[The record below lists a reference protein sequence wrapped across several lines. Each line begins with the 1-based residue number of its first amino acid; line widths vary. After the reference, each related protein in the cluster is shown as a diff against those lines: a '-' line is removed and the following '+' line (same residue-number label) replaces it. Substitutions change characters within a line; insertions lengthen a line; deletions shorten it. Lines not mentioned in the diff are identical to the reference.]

1 MAILAVLFV
10 HGVGIGHITITC
22 HGYNACVEKYQSIDE
37 FYLRAE
43 VMRQQCVVP
52 CYRETRSQL
61 TIQVEYGL
69 VKSQLCLP
77 TRTPADNFSFIL
89 FFEKT
94 RFSISLLSLYL

>member
-52 CYRETRSQL
+52 CYGKRAVS
-61 TIQVEYGL
+61 
-69 VKSQLCLP
+69 
-77 TRTPADNFSFIL
+77 
-89 FFEKT
+89 
-94 RFSISLLSLYL
+94 